1 MRSQIVIKNR
11 FHLCILQ
18 VKIWFQNRRSK
29 YKKLM
34 KAAQAQAPGGSTQPP
49 SQQQE
54 NSNETMSPQA
64 PDSFPS
70 QPGDLSPPPNA
81 NNPSQVS
88 QSVIFTTNEKI

>member
-1 MRSQIVIKNR
+1 
-11 FHLCILQ
+11 
-18 VKIWFQNRRSK
+18 
-29 YKKLM
+29 M
-34 KAAQAQAPGGSTQPP
+34 KAAQAGGAPGGSTQPP

-54 NSNETMSPQA
+54 NSNETMSPQP

-88 QSVIFTTNEKI
+88 QSKKLY